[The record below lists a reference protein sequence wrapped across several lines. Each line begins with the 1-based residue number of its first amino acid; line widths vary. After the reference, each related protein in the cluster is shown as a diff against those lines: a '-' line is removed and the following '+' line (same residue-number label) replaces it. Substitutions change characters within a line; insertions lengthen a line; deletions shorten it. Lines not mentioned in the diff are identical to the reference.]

1 LWASWTRI
9 CIATGWLLLDQIT
22 PLILTFNEEP
32 NIGRVLEKLTW
43 ASEVVVLDSGSTD
56 RTREIATSFKNVRWE
71 TRPFDSFAGQCNYA
85 LDQLI
90 PSDRWV
96 LSLDADYVLS
106 DDFPGEIESLA
117 ASGQDKAGFESSFL
131 YCIDGVPLRGCLYPP
146 RTCLFRNLPQNRYIQ
161 DGHAHRLVISGKI
174 KKLRSKILHDDRKP
188 LSRWLTSQA
197 KYGEQEA
204 KLLLNKPWKDLRLSN
219 RIRKFLV
226 LSPFLAPL
234 VYFIPRFGFL
244 DGKIG
249 LQYAFQR
256 MIAELII
263 SLKLLELRRNQL
275 TEPLSGKPKN

>member
-1 LWASWTRI
+1 MWASWTRI

-56 RTREIATSFKNVRWE
+56 RTREIATSFKNVRFE
-71 TRPFDSFAGQCNYA
+71 TRTFDSPAAQCNHG
-85 LDQLI
+85 LNQLI
-90 PSDRWV
+90 SAERWV
-96 LSLDADYVLS
+96 LALDADYVLG
-106 DDFPGEIESLA
+106 DDFPQEIA
-117 ASGQDKAGFESSFL
+117 ALSPLKNDCGYESSFL

-146 RTCLFRNLPQNRYIQ
+146 RICLFRNLPENRYIQ
-161 DGHAHRLVISGKI
+161 DGHTQRLVIAGKI
-174 KKLRSKILHDDRKP
+174 IKLRSKILHDDRKS
-188 LSRWLTSQA
+188 LARWLTSQV

-204 KLLLNKPWKDLRLSN
+204 RVLLDHPWKELRWSN
-219 RIRKFLV
+219 RVRKFV
-226 LSPFLAPL
+226 VFSPFLAPL